1 MPYVDGSLTSVVS
14 LLPKKYW
21 RNECKPAVLTCR
33 RGRTRGSRNPC
44 TNEIAVQVKTDWMC
58 DNIAVSL
65 GSCYF
70 LVLRAFRNLM
80 PYVDGSL
87 TSVLSSTAK
96 RVLAQRV
103 QAGRAD
109 L

>member
-1 MPYVDGSLTSVVS
+1 MPLVHGSLTSVLS
-14 LLPKKYW
+14 STAKI
-21 RNECKPAVLTCR
+21 VLAQR
-33 RGRTRGSRNPC
+33 VQAGREVRGDPC
-44 TNEIAVQVKTDWMC
+44 TTEIAVQFKTDWMC